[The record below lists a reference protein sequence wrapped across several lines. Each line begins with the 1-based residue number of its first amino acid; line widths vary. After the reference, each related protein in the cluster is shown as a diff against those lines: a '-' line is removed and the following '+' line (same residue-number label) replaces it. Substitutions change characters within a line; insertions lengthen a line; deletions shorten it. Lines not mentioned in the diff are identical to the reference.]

1 MPVEQLT
8 VSWYQNHAVSPMQ
21 ISDKIST
28 SAFDLNKLG
37 EISFCD
43 FELLLTI
50 NKFSNDNLNN
60 NSTQYKNH
68 FGLITFLM
76 NVDNLS
82 LS

>member
-1 MPVEQLT
+1 
-8 VSWYQNHAVSPMQ
+8 MQ

-60 NSTQYKNH
+60 NFTQYKNH